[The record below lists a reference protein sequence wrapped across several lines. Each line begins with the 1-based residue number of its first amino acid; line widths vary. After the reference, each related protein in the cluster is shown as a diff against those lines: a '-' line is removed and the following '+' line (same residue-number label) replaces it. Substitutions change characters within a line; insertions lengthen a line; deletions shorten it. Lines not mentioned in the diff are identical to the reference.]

1 MSYYVGNFENAPF
14 VQMPAPEE
22 RILRCFISPELDPTN
37 QDIALGMTEMQP
49 GCKSDWRGHA
59 EGERFICV
67 KGKGHVR
74 IEEEI
79 IELKEGSVVYVPKWA
94 KHQLMADCDDI
105 FTVYWVLTPPFGGD
119 KMTIDLARKAN
130 ADK

>member
-59 EGERFICV
+59 EGEMFICV

-79 IELKEGSVVYVPKWA
+79 IEL
-94 KHQLMADCDDI
+94 
-105 FTVYWVLTPPFGGD
+105 
-119 KMTIDLARKAN
+119 ARNAN

>member
-49 GCKSDWRGHA
+49 GCKLTGGVMQKAKCLSVLR
-59 EGERFICV
+59 V
-67 KGKGHVR
+67 KDTC
-74 IEEEI
+74 
-79 IELKEGSVVYVPKWA
+79 ELKMR
-94 KHQLMADCDDI
+94 L
-105 FTVYWVLTPPFGGD
+105 L
-119 KMTIDLARKAN
+119 N
-130 ADK
+130 